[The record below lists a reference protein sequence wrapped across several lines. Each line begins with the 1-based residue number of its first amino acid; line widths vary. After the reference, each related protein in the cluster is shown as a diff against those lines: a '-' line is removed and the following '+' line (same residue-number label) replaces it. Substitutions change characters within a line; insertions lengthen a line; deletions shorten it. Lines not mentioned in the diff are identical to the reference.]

1 MRNMKITRIVCP
13 FLILALFCG
22 CMANSKLEKSTSIHQ
37 EFGDS
42 VHEKEYEEKYL
53 INITYPKTRIEA
65 LDAQIENVLKETKA
79 SYLKQVADFSGS
91 QKAELNIDYQSYVKD
106 ERYLSIKLD
115 MFESLNENKETIQTL
130 VYDQKEEEFVHL
142 DDLFDEEGIKE
153 IADQAKN
160 YFQKTMPEECGS
172 KAFSLYSAGTLQNY
186 DTFVLRKDAI
196 VFYFQ
201 EGTLFDKSAVFEL
214 CYDDIQKHTKLASE
228 ELSVFVP
235 YEDILNEP
243 VKNIDPNQPM
253 IALTFDDGPTK
264 KYTSAILDALKEN
277 QASATFFVLGSRAS
291 DFPEILQRM
300 ILEGNEIGNHT
311 YSHKQL
317 TTLSKANIEEEITHT
332 QESIHD
338 VTNHYPNVIRPPYG
352 SKNEDVM
359 QCAEGK
365 KIVTWSLDT
374 EDWRSRNTETIVNK
388 VLKEVKDGDIIL
400 MHDLYAS
407 TAEAAIILIPKLKD
421 MGYQLVT
428 VSELYDYGKN
438 EAGKIM

>member
-1 MRNMKITRIVCP
+1 MKIARIVCP
-13 FLILALFCG
+13 FLILVLVCG
-22 CMANSKLEKSTSIHQ
+22 CMANSKLEKSMSVHQ

-42 VHEKEYEEKYL
+42 MHEKEYEEKYL
-53 INITYPKTRIEA
+53 INITYPKTRIET
-65 LDAQIENVLKETKA
+65 LDAQIESVLKETKA

-130 VYDQKEEEFVHL
+130 VYDQKEEAFMHL

-153 IADQAKN
+153 IAAQAKN
-160 YFQKTMPEECGS
+160 YFQKTRPEECGS
-172 KAFSLYSAGTLQNY
+172 KAFSLYSAGTIQNY

-201 EGTLFDKSAVFEL
+201 EGTLFDQSAVFEL
-214 CYDDIQKHTKLASE
+214 RYDDIQKHTKLASE
-228 ELSVFVP
+228 ELQVFVP

-264 KYTSAILDALKEN
+264 KYTTAILDALKEN

-317 TTLSKANIEEEITHT
+317 TTLSKENIEEEITHT

-338 VTNHYPNVIRPPYG
+338 VTNQYPNMIRPPYG

-438 EAGKIM
+438 DAGKIM

>member
-1 MRNMKITRIVCP
+1 MKITKIVCP
-13 FLILALFCG
+13 FLILVLVCG
-22 CMANSKLEKSTSIHQ
+22 CMANSKLEKSMSVHQ
-37 EFGDS
+37 EFGDGI
-42 VHEKEYEEKYL
+42 HEKEYEEKYL
-53 INITYPKTRIEA
+53 INITYPKTRIET

-130 VYDQKEEEFVHL
+130 VYDQKEEAFMHL

-153 IADQAKN
+153 IAAQAKN
-160 YFQKTMPEECGS
+160 YFQKTRPEECGS
-172 KAFSLYSAGTLQNY
+172 KAFSLYSAGTIQNY

-201 EGTLFDKSAVFEL
+201 EGTLFDQSAVFEL
-214 CYDDIQKHTKLASE
+214 RYDDIQKHTKLASE
-228 ELSVFVP
+228 ELQVFVP

-264 KYTSAILDALKEN
+264 KYTTAILDALKEN

-317 TTLSKANIEEEITHT
+317 TTLSKENIEEEITHT

-338 VTNHYPNVIRPPYG
+338 VTNQYPNMIRPPYG

-388 VLKEVKDGDIIL
+388 VLKQVKDGDIIL

-438 EAGKIM
+438 DAGKIM

>member
-1 MRNMKITRIVCP
+1 MKLYRIVCP
-13 FLILALFCG
+13 FLSILLCSG
-22 CMANSKLEKSTSIHQ
+22 CMSDSSAKETTHSHQEIGESIH
-37 EFGDS
+37 D
-42 VHEKEYEEKYL
+42 KKYEDDYV
-53 INITYPKTRIEA
+53 INVTYPKTRIEVVDEQIA
-65 LDAQIENVLKETKA
+65 DHIQAYEDSFLKQIEGFE
-79 SYLKQVADFSGS
+79 GEH
-91 QKAELNIDYQSYVKD
+91 KAELNIDYQSYVKD
-106 ERYLSIKLD
+106 DRYVSIKLD
-115 MFESLNENKETIQTL
+115 VFQSIDENKEEIVTL
-130 VYDQKEEEFVHL
+130 VYDQKEEVFVHI
-142 DDLFDEEGIKE
+142 DSLFDEDAIKR
-153 IADQAKN
+153 IGDHARA
-160 YFQKTMPEECGS
+160 YFKEQYPDECNTTS
-172 KAFSLYSAGTLQNY
+172 FQVHSAGTAFNY
-186 DTFVLRKDAI
+186 DTFVLRRDAI

-201 EGTLFDKSAVFEL
+201 EGYLFDKSTSFAL
-214 CYDDIQKHTKLASE
+214 RYDDIQEHTDFQSE
-228 ELSVFVP
+228 ELAVFVP

-277 QASATFFVLGSRAS
+277 QSSATFFVLGSRAS

-317 TTLSKANIEEEITHT
+317 TTLSKENIEEEIAHT

-352 SKNEDVM
+352 SKNDDVM
-359 QCAEGK
+359 KCADGK

-374 EDWRSRNTETIVNK
+374 EDWRSKNTEAIVNK
-388 VLKEVKDGDIIL
+388 VLHEVKDGDIIL

-428 VSELYDYGKN
+428 VSDLYEYGKN
-438 EAGKIM
+438 DAGKIM